1 MIMKLRQVEIKGFR
15 GIHQLTLDIDSKQ
28 MVLIGE
34 NTWGKS
40 SLLSALTLLSPSQL
54 LYQFTKSDFYSEHV
68 TDNITEAQAE
78 VIFIFKGNNEYH
90 QDDKDIF
97 YPLRNVITTD
107 ENGNRQIIYQIHAHV
122 SSSGAIITEHHFL
135 SNEKKPYTNITDM
148 TTIIRYLI
156 SHRPILRLKNPLI
169 DTAHLLTTPAIDEP
183 PIKTI
188 LAQFNQHDIVSNKPL
203 FEQGLRAAYL
213 LLDYYL
219 VDRQRYYRQ
228 NCGKM
233 SSMVFTTSD
242 WATLDRFNHFL
253 DKHNTH
259 EIRRMVLQVLIEA
272 FNVAGNDDLSSDAKP
287 ILLLEEPESQL
298 HPILF
303 SIAIHLLN
311 NLPIQQIITTNSS
324 DMLSL
329 CELETIY
336 RLIRYSCHIT
346 AYHLSPQS
354 LNPSVSR
361 RIKFHLLHRYPSALF
376 ARTWLCVE
384 GETEVWLLS
393 ELAKQAGYDFNSEGI
408 KIIEFVQCG
417 LKPLIKF
424 ADLMGIQWH
433 VLTDGDNAGKNY
445 VETVKSLLPTLTS
458 LTDHLTVLPA
468 KDIENFLFHHG
479 FSHIYK
485 MAAFGT
491 TDYVELSISQIIQK
505 AIHKTSKPDLAVAVC
520 EDAEQRGNQT
530 IPTLL
535 KQLFAK
541 TIKLSRFIS
550 KIEME

>member
-1 MIMKLRQVEIKGFR
+1 MKLRRVEIKGFR
-15 GIHQLTLDIDSKQ
+15 GIHQLVLDIDPKQ

-54 LYQFTKSDFYSEHV
+54 LYQFTESDFYSEHV
-68 TDNITEAQAE
+68 TGNITEAQAE
-78 VIFIFKGNNEYH
+78 VIFIFNQNKADQLNN
-90 QDDKDIF
+90 DVF
-97 YPLRNVITTD
+97 YPLQGVMTTD
-107 ENGNRQIIYQIHAHV
+107 ESGNKQIIYQIRGYANR
-122 SSSGAIITEHHFL
+122 SGTIISEHYFL
-135 SNEKKPYTNITDM
+135 NNQRKPYSNIANVQT
-148 TTIIRYLI
+148 LI
-156 SHRPILRLKNPLI
+156 THLITLRPILRLKNPLI
-169 DTAHLLTTPAIDEP
+169 DASHLQVTPATNEP
-183 PIKTI
+183 SIKAI
-188 LAQFNQHDIVSNKPL
+188 LAQFIQDDMISNKQQL
-203 FEQGLRAAYL
+203 EQGLHAAYL

-219 VDRQRYYRQ
+219 IDKQRRNRQD
-228 NCGKM
+228 CGIM
-233 SSMVFTTSD
+233 SSMVFTSSD
-242 WATLDRFNHFL
+242 WAILNRFNHFL
-253 DKHNTH
+253 DSHQ
-259 EIRRMVLQVLIEA
+259 EIRLIVLRILIES
-272 FNVAGNDDLSSDAKP
+272 FNAAGNDYLSPDAKP

-311 NLPIQQIITTNSS
+311 NIPIQQIITTNSS

-336 RLIRYSCHIT
+336 RLIRYPHYIA
-346 AYHLSPQS
+346 AYHLSDHA
-354 LNPSVSR
+354 LNSSDSR

-393 ELAKQAGYDFNSEGI
+393 ELAKQVGYDFNSEGI

-445 VETVKSLLPTLTS
+445 VETVKLLLPASVSTTE
-458 LTDHLTVLPA
+458 HLTILPA

-485 MAAFGT
+485 MAAFGST
-491 TDYVELSISQIIQK
+491 EYVELSISQIIQK

-530 IPTLL
+530 IPTLF

-541 TIKLSRFIS
+541 VLKLSRSASNIV
-550 KIEME
+550 MD